1 MLRLYLNFSAG
12 TVQLGRTSWNV
23 SLSVNTTLTIQFHTS
38 HSTPERVLV
47 RHNTEIAKRF
57 LVDLNGHTIKIE
69 KIQLPDQGLYR
80 VVAYVGKIRAKAR
93 IRIIV
98 QEEFVPSTSTP
109 TTTSSTRIPGS
120 VSLIVKSPRATKHP
134 NYNVTVPAS
143 SIQSE
148 SSHRMEHKAG
158 KRYTVCIYILL
169 T

>member
-1 MLRLYLNFSAG
+1 MLRLFLNFSVRA
-12 TVQLGRTSWNV
+12 VQSGPSRWNV

-38 HSTPERVLV
+38 STPERVLV

-57 LVDLNGHTIKIE
+57 LVDLHGHTIKIE
-69 KIQLPDQGLYR
+69 KIQLSDQGQYQ

-148 SSHRMEHKAG
+148 SSHSMEHKAG